1 MRISLAGRR
10 RLGALAATDAIIL
23 AQVVVQ
29 TTTSAPAAAIP
40 GLQVA
45 EASTAMD
52 SMGVKTQDVDCP
64 PGTRVL
70 GGGAALIG
78 NPSTKVFLTE
88 MRPLHAWTYR
98 VTAAEMAPGWDGR
111 WILTA
116 YAICSAPLRGWELKT
131 GNSGTDASDFK
142 TTFTYGCSEHKKAFS
157 AGGRVNVPAGQQG
170 QVGLTMVRP
179 DGPLTI
185 GRASARV
192 APGGFWDPW
201 SVDSYA
207 ICAYPVPNQQN
218 AGQLSPNSW
227 GYATCPSGPT
237 PNGLGGGAGTVD
249 LHKGYLQDIQP
260 YQNGVYVQMTDLP
273 DGGIVAQVTCSD

>member
-1 MRISLAGRR
+1 MYMRISLAGRR
-10 RLGALAATDAIIL
+10 RLGALAAAGAITL

-29 TTTSAPAAAIP
+29 TTTSTPAVAIP

-45 EASTAMD
+45 QANTPMD
-52 SMGVKTQDVDCP
+52 SVGVKTQDVDCP
-64 PGTRVL
+64 PGTQVL

-78 NPSTKVFLTE
+78 KASTKVFLTE
-88 MRPLHAWTYR
+88 MRPLDAWTYR

-111 WILTA
+111 WMLTA
-116 YAICSAPLRGWELKT
+116 YAICSTPLQGWELKT
-131 GNSGTDASDFK
+131 GNSGTNASDFK

-192 APGGFWDPW
+192 APGG
-201 SVDSYA
+201 Y
-207 ICAYPVPNQQN
+207 
-218 AGQLSPNSW
+218 
-227 GYATCPSGPT
+227 
-237 PNGLGGGAGTVD
+237 
-249 LHKGYLQDIQP
+249 
-260 YQNGVYVQMTDLP
+260 
-273 DGGIVAQVTCSD
+273 